1 MEKILST
8 KIANAVNELKDTI
21 NSAVAE
27 LKDTIKVNLGAL
39 ESVKRNLAYAHDEME
54 DICGIIG
61 DFSVAM
67 EMVAEDTCDACDT
80 LEDVFAVI
88 MPEEYGEL
96 EEEDFEEDEPCIVV
110 EDTETGEETEYPIN

>member
-8 KIANAVNELKDTI
+8 KITNVVNELKETI

-39 ESVKRNLAYAHDEME
+39 ASVKENLAYAHGEME
-54 DICGIIG
+54 EICNIADDLSIT
-61 DFSVAM
+61 M
-67 EMVAEDTCDACDT
+67 ESIVEDTDGACDT
-80 LEDVFAVI
+80 LEDVLAVI
-88 MPEEYGEL
+88 MPEEYGDF
-96 EEEDFEEDEPCIVV
+96 EEEDFEEDEPYIVV